1 MSYTTDELVR
11 GAETVGTAL
20 AAVGA
25 SVVTVESCTGGW
37 VGQCLTGVDG
47 ASAWYERGFVAYSN
61 RSKIELL
68 GVDPGLID
76 QHGAVSN
83 AVVLA
88 MVNGGLERS
97 HADYGIAISG
107 ISGPGGGYPDKPV
120 GTVYFCWKA
129 RNGDSICER
138 VVFSGDRQGVRRQ
151 TVVHALKGLLRA
163 IERGG

>member
-1 MSYTTDELVR
+1 MSHTTDELVR
-11 GAETVGTAL
+11 GAETVGNAL
-20 AAVGA
+20 KAAGA

-37 VGQCLTGVDG
+37 VGQCLTGVGG
-47 ASAWYERGFVAYSN
+47 ASAWYERGFVTYSN

-68 GVDPGLID
+68 GVDPALID
-76 QHGAVSN
+76 EHGAVSG

-129 RNGDSICER
+129 RNGASTCER
-138 VVFSGDRQGVRRQ
+138 EVFSGDRQGVRRQ

-163 IERGG
+163 IECGA